1 MNALLRTIAWFF
13 LLGSLLPVGNLQA
26 EIEKTAVVKSL
37 AVILEEIHLVWDETF
52 LAARAGQEGLVS
64 ENIQKL
70 ERLRDQAGLQYLAD
84 YSNELIAQGETRY
97 KRGDRS
103 AAVFYL
109 RMATRLSPG
118 SPRVAFRSL
127 RLVQVTEGLGAVLQA
142 AGAALLGITTHPE
155 LQLRFTKAALYP
167 VLWAGT
173 LGLYC
178 AYILLF
184 LFHMPQILRSIA
196 QRLPGPVR
204 GFGAPFATLILLIA
218 PCLAGPVVCLAI
230 WAVLGLVLLPERR
243 WMGFIAGVLIAS
255 WGAVIPLT
263 EKLGYWLVNSDVQK
277 LLRTTGG
284 EYGRTDLNAL
294 KRLAEQRETDG
305 VAWYVYGQLL
315 KQSGDFSNA
324 DAAFVKAEE
333 SLGTQSWILA
343 ERGTLAFLQRD
354 SQSARELFEAAEKQ
368 GMNSGGFYFNRS
380 KVFFDLLDVERS
392 RADLMIARQKDP
404 ELVKRLQTLEEA
416 EGLHS
421 QRAVADITLPGY
433 VVLQSA
439 LFPVPGLQNRIESV
453 SGALVPGFAP
463 VGLLGVGVVLLLCTF
478 VVHGKGVKRYSTYY
492 RSYKHS
498 FVLYAFMA
506 LLPGGIWVRS
516 GRPGLTFMVI
526 SLVTL
531 LLFPLLGWPPE
542 ISPVID
548 LVPGFAGLYA
558 SFLGLLF
565 LTICY
570 IAYQTS
576 EEKA

>member
-13 LLGSLLPVGNLQA
+13 VLGSFLPVGNLQA
-26 EIEKTAVVKSL
+26 EIENNTPIKSL

-52 LAARAGQEGLVS
+52 VAVQAGQEGLVS
-64 ENIQKL
+64 EKIQKL

-84 YSNELIAQGETRY
+84 YSLELIAQGETRY
-97 KRGDRS
+97 MRGDSS

-109 RMATRLSPG
+109 RMAYRLSPG

-127 RLVQVTEGLGAVLQA
+127 RLVQVTEGLGMVFQV
-142 AGAALLGITTHPE
+142 AGAAFLGITTHPE
-155 LQLRFTKAALYP
+155 LLLRFTKAAMYP

-263 EKLGYWLVNSDVQK
+263 ENLAYWLANSDVQK

-284 EYGRTDLNAL
+284 EYSRGDREAL

-305 VAWYVYGQLL
+305 VTWYVYGQLL
-315 KQSGDFSNA
+315 KQSGDLRNA
-324 DAAFVKAEE
+324 DAALVKAEQ
-333 SLGTQSWILA
+333 SLGTRGWILA
-343 ERGTLAFLQRD
+343 ERGTVAFLQRD
-354 SQSARELFEAAEKQ
+354 SKSARTLFEAAEKQ

-392 RADLMIARQKDP
+392 REDLITARQKDP
-404 ELVKRLQTLEEA
+404 LLVKRLQSLEEA

-421 QRAVADITLPGY
+421 QRAVANITPPGY
-433 VVLQSA
+433 VVLQST
-439 LFPVPGLQNRIESV
+439 LFPAPDLQDRIESV
-453 SGALVPGFAP
+453 SGALVPGFTP
-463 VGLLGVGVVLLLCTF
+463 VGLLVVGVMLLLFTF
-478 VVHGKGVKRYSTYY
+478 VVQGKGVKRYSTYY
-492 RSYKHS
+492 RNYKHS

-516 GRPGLTFMVI
+516 GRPALTFMVL
-526 SLVTL
+526 SFVTL

-558 SFLGLLF
+558 SFLGLLL

-576 EEKA
+576 EEEA